1 MKEKNESE
9 GKKKIVGYAEIY
21 NHYIRINNSYQ
32 QNEA

>member
-1 MKEKNESE
+1 MSQKEK
-9 GKKKIVGYAEIY
+9 KKFVGYAEIY